1 LILVLWRLLR
11 LKVRVCRDA
20 CVESM
25 AIANTG
31 FIGLEPE
38 ILIPQSI
45 LESMVSSS
53 VTLDVVERVLAD
65 GTRVTLRRMVE
76 PVDVM
81 VVEDDRV
88 VGPVKARA
96 IVSRRGPLILNDRL
110 LDELKIVILSPGR
123 GLWCFID
130 EINVRVR
137 RSY

>member
-20 CVESM
+20 YVESM
-25 AIANTG
+25 AIASK
-31 FIGLEPE
+31 
-38 ILIPQSI
+38 ILIPQVV
-45 LESMVSSS
+45 LESMVSGS

-65 GTRVTLRRMVE
+65 GSRVTLRRLVE
-76 PVDVM
+76 PVDVI

-96 IVSRRGPLILNDRL
+96 IISRRGPLILNDRL
-110 LDELKIVILSPGR
+110 LDELRIAILSPGR

-137 RSY
+137 RSH